1 VGPTFWSSSTSY
13 RCSFPWPLV
22 RHGRRRPG
30 GRRKAPVGGARQ
42 GTVAAP
48 SLPFAASAISSHGDI
63 EHCAPP
69 GGLQFFAP
77 HRRATVSGCGDSS
90 ERTPVAC
97 WATASSCGERPKM
110 EPNTSRRRRR
120 GPHGLTHEPNRSQEM
135 RSQLQGRSVPPGLQP
150 AKEIRQGV
158 ESSLHL
164 GLRWKKIRKIRKS

>member
-1 VGPTFWSSSTSY
+1 LVVFNLIPLLVPVAAGSPWPPQTGRTPQGPCGRSSTGHL
-13 RCSFPWPLV
+13 C
-22 RHGRRRPG
+22 
-30 GRRKAPVGGARQ
+30 GAL
-42 GTVAAP
+42 P
-48 SLPFAASAISSHGDI
+48 PPPPPFAASAISSHGDI